1 MLQFMYFKFQ
11 KILINRIENN
21 KSIKKTIK
29 MYKMKKTGLTF
40 MALLLSFIISHAQIK
55 NAKTDT
61 LKVSGNC
68 DMCKNTIE
76 KSGNKKKT
84 SKVVWNTDTK
94 LAIVTYDTK
103 KTNTDAI
110 LKRIALSGYDNE
122 KYLAPDNVYA
132 SLHGC
137 CKYERKQSKTVKSE
151 AKNQTEVNAGTQVTN
166 QLAKVFSNYFSLKD
180 ALVITDG
187 NLASQKASELVK
199 SINEI
204 KMDKLTTEEH
214 NVWMKV
220 MKDLVFDVAHIN
232 ETKEASHQRDHFVTL
247 SKNIYELIK
256 VSKQPDTIYYQ
267 HCPMY
272 NDGKGANWL
281 SKESAIKNPYYG
293 SQMLSCGKTVETIK

>member
-1 MLQFMYFKFQ
+1 
-11 KILINRIENN
+11 
-21 KSIKKTIK
+21 

-61 LKVSGNC
+61 VKVSGNC

-76 KSGNKKKT
+76 KAGNKKKT

-122 KYLAPDNVYA
+122 IYLAPDNVYA

-151 AKNQTEVNAGTQVTN
+151 TKNQTEVNTGTQVTN

-180 ALVITDG
+180 ALVSTDG

-220 MKDLVFDVAHIN
+220 MKDLVFDAAHIN

>member
-1 MLQFMYFKFQ
+1 
-11 KILINRIENN
+11 
-21 KSIKKTIK
+21 
-29 MYKMKKTGLTF
+29 MKKTGLTF

-76 KSGNKKKT
+76 KAGNKKKT

-122 KYLAPDNVYA
+122 IYLAPDNVYA

-151 AKNQTEVNAGTQVTN
+151 TKNQTEVNTGTQVTN

-180 ALVITDG
+180 ALVSTDG

-220 MKDLVFDVAHIN
+220 MKDLVFDAAHIN

>member
-1 MLQFMYFKFQ
+1 MHFKFQ

-21 KSIKKTIK
+21 KSLKKTIK

-61 LKVSGNC
+61 VKVSGNC

-76 KSGNKKKT
+76 KAGNKKKT

-122 KYLAPDNVYA
+122 IYLAPDNVYA

-151 AKNQTEVNAGTQVTN
+151 TKNQTEVNTGTQVTN

-180 ALVITDG
+180 ALVSTDG

-220 MKDLVFDVAHIN
+220 MKDLVFDAAHIN

>member
-1 MLQFMYFKFQ
+1 MLQFMHFKFQ

-61 LKVSGNC
+61 VKVSGNC

-76 KSGNKKKT
+76 KAGNKKKT

-122 KYLAPDNVYA
+122 IYLAPDNVYA

-151 AKNQTEVNAGTQVTN
+151 TKNQTEVNTGTQVTN

>member
-1 MLQFMYFKFQ
+1 MLQFMHFKFQ

-61 LKVSGNC
+61 VKVSGNC

-76 KSGNKKKT
+76 KAGNKKKT

-122 KYLAPDNVYA
+122 IYLAPDNVYA

-151 AKNQTEVNAGTQVTN
+151 TKNQTEVNTGTQVTN

-180 ALVITDG
+180 ALVSTDG

-220 MKDLVFDVAHIN
+220 MKDLVFDAAHIN

>member
-1 MLQFMYFKFQ
+1 
-11 KILINRIENN
+11 
-21 KSIKKTIK
+21 
-29 MYKMKKTGLTF
+29 MKKTGLTF

-61 LKVSGNC
+61 VKVSGNC

-76 KSGNKKKT
+76 KAGNKKKT

-122 KYLAPDNVYA
+122 IYLAPDNVYA

-151 AKNQTEVNAGTQVTN
+151 TKNQTEVNTGTQVTN

-180 ALVITDG
+180 ALVSTDG

-220 MKDLVFDVAHIN
+220 MKDLVFDAAHIN

>member
-1 MLQFMYFKFQ
+1 
-11 KILINRIENN
+11 
-21 KSIKKTIK
+21 
-29 MYKMKKTGLTF
+29 MKKTGLTF

-61 LKVSGNC
+61 VKVSGNC

-76 KSGNKKKT
+76 KAGNKKKT

-122 KYLAPDNVYA
+122 IYLAPDNVYA

-151 AKNQTEVNAGTQVTN
+151 TKNQTEVNTGTQVTN

-180 ALVITDG
+180 ALVSTDG

>member
-1 MLQFMYFKFQ
+1 MC
-11 KILINRIENN
+11 IRDR
-21 KSIKKTIK
+21 
-29 MYKMKKTGLTF
+29 
-40 MALLLSFIISHAQIK
+40 
-55 NAKTDT
+55 TDT
-61 LKVSGNC
+61 VKVSGNC

-76 KSGNKKKT
+76 KAGNKKKT

-103 KTNTDAI
+103 RTSTDAI

-151 AKNQTEVNAGTQVTN
+151 TKNQTEVNTGTQVTN

-180 ALVITDG
+180 ALVSTDG

-214 NVWMKV
+214 YVWMKV
-220 MKDLVFDVAHIN
+220 MKDLVFDAAHIN

-256 VSKQPDTIYYQ
+256 VSKQPGTIYYQ

>member
-1 MLQFMYFKFQ
+1 MHFKFQ

-61 LKVSGNC
+61 VKVSGNC

-76 KSGNKKKT
+76 KAGNKKKT

-122 KYLAPDNVYA
+122 IYLAPDNVYA

-151 AKNQTEVNAGTQVTN
+151 TKNQTEVNTGTQVTN

-180 ALVITDG
+180 ALVSTDG

-220 MKDLVFDVAHIN
+220 MKDLVFDAAHIN